1 MDSRDER
8 AAVAWLTDEIDN
20 FEAIVKALN
29 PSPGDI
35 PRLDGVD
42 IHGGVLPL
50 KQVIGGDHII
60 YVDFNR
66 RYDLDTRIALAEGQ
80 GRRNVADCLRLN
92 RERAGVLIAD
102 VCGHRITD
110 ALVAAMLHQAFLLG
124 VRYEL
129 DLHGEITTG
138 IFENIKTR
146 FYQSSSVN
154 KYFTMV
160 YGEISQSGRFRFVSA
175 GHPAPLVFSRRF
187 SKLMEIPVERRR
199 ATTPVGLFPST
210 EDVDQKNRRQAHAHR
225 EQYTV
230 NEIDLLGSGDC
241 LLLFTDGLV
250 EHGDGEFFPTVFE
263 RCLADHIELPAKSIC
278 KRLREAIV
286 DYAPREDDISFV
298 VIKRS

>member
-1 MDSRDER
+1 
-8 AAVAWLTDEIDN
+8 
-20 FEAIVKALN
+20 
-29 PSPGDI
+29 
-35 PRLDGVD
+35 
-42 IHGGVLPL
+42 
-50 KQVIGGDHII
+50 
-60 YVDFNR
+60 
-66 RYDLDTRIALAEGQ
+66 
-80 GRRNVADCLRLN
+80 VADCLRLN

-154 KYFTMV
+154 KYFTML

-187 SKLMEIPVERRR
+187 AKLMEIPVDRRR

-250 EHGDGEFFPTVFE
+250 EHGDGEFFPAVFE

-278 KRLREAIV
+278 TRLREAIV